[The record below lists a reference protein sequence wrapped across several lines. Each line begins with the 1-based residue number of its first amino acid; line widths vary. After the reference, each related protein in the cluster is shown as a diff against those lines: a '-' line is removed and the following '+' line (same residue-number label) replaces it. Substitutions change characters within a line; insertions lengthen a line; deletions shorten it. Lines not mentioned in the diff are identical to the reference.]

1 MKTDNNSTNIVKFH
15 KKIQLNIGFVIFG
28 IFMLYVIFHVFTY
41 ITRENINVYEVTNG
55 TLSNNNVYQALAI
68 RQETVVNAEME
79 GQLLYYAANL
89 DQVGVKSAVYSIDTS
104 GNISSKMSEK
114 TNELSQ
120 LSNTDLA
127 KLQNQIGG
135 YIFDYRDNDF
145 QKVYNFKND
154 IESSLQLFY
163 RNTVS
168 EEMAATIQAAID
180 AGTFKYFAAPEPGIV
195 VYQLDGYEGLTLDSF
210 SSESFDTSNLNI
222 QNLKANTT
230 ASNGQPVYKLVT
242 SDKWNLVLSVDDA
255 TAEALSQDESHYVE
269 IKFVEDG
276 ATTWASYE
284 FVEKAGTK
292 YLILSLDD
300 GVARYANNR
309 FIKIELLL
317 NEKSGLKIPNSSIV
331 EKEFYMIPETYL
343 FNGGDNTDSAFM
355 VRNGSNDTLVFPD
368 IYHEENGYLYVDP
381 TDLPKGSVLV
391 KQNSVDTY
399 TVGSETS
406 SLQGVYCVNKGYATF
421 KQIEL
426 LYQNS
431 NYSIIKNNTSYGL
444 ALYDH
449 IVLNGSEVE
458 ENSIIN

>member
-1 MKTDNNSTNIVKFH
+1 MKTDNNPTNIVKFH

-41 ITRENINVYEVTNG
+41 LTKDNINIYEVTNG

-68 RQETVVNAEME
+68 RQETVVNAEMD
-79 GQLLYYAANL
+79 GQLLYYSANL
-89 DQVGVKSAVYSIDTS
+89 DQVGVNTT

-145 QKVYNFKND
+145 NKVYNFKND

-168 EEMAATIQAAID
+168 EEMTATIQAAID
-180 AGTFKYFAAPEPGIV
+180 AGTFKYFTAPEPGIV
-195 VYQLDGYEGLTLDSF
+195 VYQLDGYEGLSLDTF
-210 SSESFDTSNLNI
+210 SSESFDTGNLNI

-230 ASNGQPVYKLVT
+230 ASASQPVYKLVT
-242 SDKWNLVLSVDDA
+242 SDRWNLVLNVDDA
-255 TAEALSQDESHYVE
+255 TAEVLAQEDSKYVE

-284 FVEKAGTK
+284 FMEKAGTK

-300 GVARYANNR
+300 SVARYANSR
-309 FIKIELLL
+309 FVKIELLL
-317 NEKSGLKIPNSSIV
+317 NEKSGLKIPNSSII

-355 VRNGSNDTLVFPD
+355 VRDGSKDTLVFPD
-368 IYHEENGYLYVDP
+368 IYHEENGYLYVNP
-381 TDLPKGSVLV
+381 ADLPKGSVLV

-399 TVGSETS
+399 TVGSEVS
-406 SLQGVYCVNKGYATF
+406 SLKGVYCVNKGYTTF

-449 IVLNGSEVE
+449 IVLNGSDVE

>member
-1 MKTDNNSTNIVKFH
+1 MKFH

-68 RQETVVNAEME
+68 RQETVVNAEMD

-180 AGTFKYFAAPEPGIV
+180 AG
-195 VYQLDGYEGLTLDSF
+195 
-210 SSESFDTSNLNI
+210 
-222 QNLKANTT
+222 
-230 ASNGQPVYKLVT
+230 
-242 SDKWNLVLSVDDA
+242 
-255 TAEALSQDESHYVE
+255 AEAPAAV
-269 IKFVEDG
+269 
-276 ATTWASYE
+276 
-284 FVEKAGTK
+284 
-292 YLILSLDD
+292 
-300 GVARYANNR
+300 
-309 FIKIELLL
+309 
-317 NEKSGLKIPNSSIV
+317 NE
-331 EKEFYMIPETYL
+331 
-343 FNGGDNTDSAFM
+343 
-355 VRNGSNDTLVFPD
+355 
-368 IYHEENGYLYVDP
+368 
-381 TDLPKGSVLV
+381 
-391 KQNSVDTY
+391 
-399 TVGSETS
+399 
-406 SLQGVYCVNKGYATF
+406 
-421 KQIEL
+421 
-426 LYQNS
+426 
-431 NYSIIKNNTSYGL
+431 
-444 ALYDH
+444 
-449 IVLNGSEVE
+449 
-458 ENSIIN
+458 